1 MITVAAAL
9 GFLVALLP
17 IILTPGASFTLVT
30 GRALIGDRRGA
41 VAVIG
46 GTSLGILTHA
56 VLAGLGLAAL
66 VMASAQAFAVVRL
79 VGALVMIGLGV
90 QLLWQASRARATVVE
105 QPGTAP
111 PALPAWSTLV
121 KAYGANVLNVKAAAV
136 YLTLAPQFLTADQ
149 AGVPSMIALGLLHI
163 AIQVTWLTLCILG
176 WSTLVRRVDPA
187 RWRRR
192 VDALGGLVL
201 VALGIRSAV
210 TTR

>member
-1 MITVAAAL
+1 
-9 GFLVALLP
+9 
-17 IILTPGASFTLVT
+17 
-30 GRALIGDRRGA
+30 
-41 VAVIG
+41 
-46 GTSLGILTHA
+46 
-56 VLAGLGLAAL
+56 
-66 VMASAQAFAVVRL
+66 MASAQAFAIVRL
-79 VGALVMIGLGV
+79 VGAIVMISLGV

-121 KAYGANVLNVKAAAV
+121 KAYGANVFNVKAAAV
-136 YLTLAPQFLTADQ
+136 YLTLAPQFLSADQ
-149 AGVPSMIALGLLHI
+149 AGVPSMVALGLLHI

-176 WSTLVRRVDPA
+176 WGTLVRRVDPA